1 MKILLLLL
9 SLNCR
14 IIKQPKERKL
24 FLTSSRN
31 AAIQKWQLRDRFD
44 KILGKIVKDKLGD
57 YESQNNYQSY
67 DDANM
72 REISDL
78 HDESV
83 KHILETQ
90 TNMENQLDTLYYA
103 FVRRDPFRSYYDY

>member
-1 MKILLLLL
+1 MKILLLLYTIT
-9 SLNCR
+9 CR
-14 IIKQPKERKL
+14 ILITPKERNL
-24 FLTSSRN
+24 FLTSSRS

-44 KILGKIVKDKLGD
+44 KLLGKIVKDKLGD

-83 KHILETQ
+83 KHIKET
-90 TNMENQLDTLYYA
+90 
-103 FVRRDPFRSYYDY
+103 